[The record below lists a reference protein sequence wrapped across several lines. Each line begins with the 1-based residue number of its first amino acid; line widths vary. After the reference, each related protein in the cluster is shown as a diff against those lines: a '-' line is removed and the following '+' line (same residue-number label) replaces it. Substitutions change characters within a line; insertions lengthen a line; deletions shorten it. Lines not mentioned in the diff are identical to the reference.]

1 MNRIQQLLTLV
12 GFTLLMVGLPATSA
26 NAQSKAATK
35 QETPDLQQQ
44 AKDQTA
50 EMVKRYNLDEGQ
62 AAALQ
67 ALNLSRLQ
75 SLAEID
81 AAIDLKKANAAQ
93 KAEIK
98 KMKAEVQ
105 AGYNSVIKDILSEK
119 QYAKYLEDEEK
130 NKETIKGNVNWLAN
144 IASRELGENN
154 VNLLGWNG
162 NISDSLK
169 IATEAT
175 DKLAKKYK
183 LSDEQREKL
192 LALNIA
198 EVSAEIAE
206 RRSVTLEDATPT
218 EMAEKTQEFIAMA
231 KKRSANYERYLKE
244 IFTEEQYKKY
254 TNVKKAQQTRR
265 TQRPPMMRIM
275 HYAPAAPLTPE
286 DKEKPRSSSS
296 NFAASTS

>member
-1 MNRIQQLLTLV
+1 MNRIQQLLTLA
-12 GFTLLMVGLPATSA
+12 GFTLLMAGLPATSA

-183 LSDEQREKL
+183 LSGEQREKL

-218 EMAEKTQEFIAMA
+218 EMAEKTQEFIALS

-275 HYAPAAPLTPE
+275 H
-286 DKEKPRSSSS
+286 
-296 NFAASTS
+296 

>member
-1 MNRIQQLLTLV
+1 MNRIQQLLTLA
-12 GFTLLMVGLPATSA
+12 GFTLLMAGLPATSA

-67 ALNLSRLQ
+67 ALNLNRLQ

-183 LSDEQREKL
+183 LSGEQREKL

-218 EMAEKTQEFIAMA
+218 EMAEKTQEFIALA

-265 TQRPPMMRIM
+265 TQRPPMMRM
-275 HYAPAAPLTPE
+275 M
-286 DKEKPRSSSS
+286 R
-296 NFAASTS
+296 

>member
-1 MNRIQQLLTLV
+1 MNRIQQLLTLA
-12 GFTLLMVGLPATSA
+12 GFTLLMAGLPATSA

-44 AKDQTA
+44 AKEQTA

-67 ALNLSRLQ
+67 ALNLNRLQ

-275 HYAPAAPLTPE
+275 H
-286 DKEKPRSSSS
+286 
-296 NFAASTS
+296 

>member
-1 MNRIQQLLTLV
+1 MNRIQQLLALA
-12 GFTLLMVGLPATSA
+12 GFTLLMAGLPATSA

-93 KAEIK
+93 KTEIK

-218 EMAEKTQEFIAMA
+218 EMAEKTQEFIALA

-275 HYAPAAPLTPE
+275 H
-286 DKEKPRSSSS
+286 
-296 NFAASTS
+296 

>member
-1 MNRIQQLLTLV
+1 MNRIQQLLTLA
-12 GFTLLMVGLPATSA
+12 GFTLLMAGLPATSA

-35 QETPDLQQQ
+35 QEAPDLQQQ
-44 AKDQTA
+44 AKEQTA

-183 LSDEQREKL
+183 LSAEQREKL

-218 EMAEKTQEFIAMA
+218 EMAEKTQEFIALA

-275 HYAPAAPLTPE
+275 H
-286 DKEKPRSSSS
+286 
-296 NFAASTS
+296 

>member
-1 MNRIQQLLTLV
+1 MNRIQQLLTLA
-12 GFTLLMVGLPATSA
+12 GFTLLMAGLPATSA

-218 EMAEKTQEFIAMA
+218 EMAEKTQEFIALA

-265 TQRPPMMRIM
+265 IQRPPMMRIM
-275 HYAPAAPLTPE
+275 H
-286 DKEKPRSSSS
+286 
-296 NFAASTS
+296 

>member
-1 MNRIQQLLTLV
+1 MNRIQQLLTLA
-12 GFTLLMVGLPATSA
+12 GFTLLMAGLPATSA

-105 AGYNSVIKDILSEK
+105 AGYNSVIKDIFSEK

-218 EMAEKTQEFIAMA
+218 EMAEKTQEFIALA

-275 HYAPAAPLTPE
+275 H
-286 DKEKPRSSSS
+286 
-296 NFAASTS
+296 

>member
-1 MNRIQQLLTLV
+1 MNRIQQLLTLA
-12 GFTLLMVGLPATSA
+12 GFTLLMAGLPATSA
-26 NAQSKAATK
+26 NAQSKVATK

-44 AKDQTA
+44 AKEQTA

-67 ALNLSRLQ
+67 ALNLNRLQ

-265 TQRPPMMRIM
+265 IQRPPMMRIM
-275 HYAPAAPLTPE
+275 H
-286 DKEKPRSSSS
+286 
-296 NFAASTS
+296 

>member
-1 MNRIQQLLTLV
+1 MNRIQQLLTLA
-12 GFTLLMVGLPATSA
+12 GFTLLMAGLPATSA

-105 AGYNSVIKDILSEK
+105 ASYNSVIKDIFSEK

-275 HYAPAAPLTPE
+275 H
-286 DKEKPRSSSS
+286 
-296 NFAASTS
+296 

>member
-1 MNRIQQLLTLV
+1 MNRIQQLLTLA
-12 GFTLLMVGLPATSA
+12 GFTLLMAGLPATSA

-218 EMAEKTQEFIAMA
+218 EMAEKTQEFIALA

-265 TQRPPMMRIM
+265 TQRPGMMRIM
-275 HYAPAAPLTPE
+275 H
-286 DKEKPRSSSS
+286 
-296 NFAASTS
+296 

>member
-1 MNRIQQLLTLV
+1 MNRIQQLLALA
-12 GFTLLMVGLPATSA
+12 GFTLLMAGLPATSA

-218 EMAEKTQEFIAMA
+218 EMAEKTQEFIALA

-265 TQRPPMMRIM
+265 TQRPPMMRMM
-275 HYAPAAPLTPE
+275 H
-286 DKEKPRSSSS
+286 
-296 NFAASTS
+296 

>member
-1 MNRIQQLLTLV
+1 MNRIQQLLALA
-12 GFTLLMVGLPATSA
+12 GFTLLMAGLPATSA

-218 EMAEKTQEFIAMA
+218 VMAEKTQEFIALA

-254 TNVKKAQQTRR
+254 PNVKKAQQTRR
-265 TQRPPMMRIM
+265 TQRPPMMRM
-275 HYAPAAPLTPE
+275 M
-286 DKEKPRSSSS
+286 R
-296 NFAASTS
+296 

>member
-1 MNRIQQLLTLV
+1 MNRIQQLLTLA
-12 GFTLLMVGLPATSA
+12 GFTLLMAGLPATSA

-218 EMAEKTQEFIAMA
+218 EMAEKTQEFIALA

-244 IFTEEQYKKY
+244 IFTEEQYRKY

-275 HYAPAAPLTPE
+275 H
-286 DKEKPRSSSS
+286 
-296 NFAASTS
+296 

>member
-1 MNRIQQLLTLV
+1 MNRIQQLLTLA
-12 GFTLLMVGLPATSA
+12 GFTLLMAGLPATSA

-218 EMAEKTQEFIAMA
+218 EMAEKTQEFIALA

-265 TQRPPMMRIM
+265 TQRPPMMRM
-275 HYAPAAPLTPE
+275 M
-286 DKEKPRSSSS
+286 R
-296 NFAASTS
+296 

>member
-1 MNRIQQLLTLV
+1 MNRIQQLLTLA
-12 GFTLLMVGLPATSA
+12 GFTLLMAGLPATSA

-183 LSDEQREKL
+183 LSGEQREKL

-218 EMAEKTQEFIAMA
+218 EMAEKTQEFIALA

-265 TQRPPMMRIM
+265 TQRPPMMRM
-275 HYAPAAPLTPE
+275 M
-286 DKEKPRSSSS
+286 R
-296 NFAASTS
+296 

>member
-1 MNRIQQLLTLV
+1 MNRIQQLLTLA
-12 GFTLLMVGLPATSA
+12 GFTLLMAGLPATSA

-50 EMVKRYNLDEGQ
+50 EMVKRYTLDEGQ

-218 EMAEKTQEFIAMA
+218 EMAEKTQEFIALA

-265 TQRPPMMRIM
+265 TQRPPMMRM
-275 HYAPAAPLTPE
+275 M
-286 DKEKPRSSSS
+286 R
-296 NFAASTS
+296 

>member
-1 MNRIQQLLTLV
+1 MNRIQQLLTLA
-12 GFTLLMVGLPATSA
+12 GFTLLMAGLPATSA

-35 QETPDLQQQ
+35 QEAPDLQQQ

-218 EMAEKTQEFIAMA
+218 EMAEKTQEFIALA

-275 HYAPAAPLTPE
+275 H
-286 DKEKPRSSSS
+286 
-296 NFAASTS
+296 

>member
-1 MNRIQQLLTLV
+1 MNRIQQLLTLA
-12 GFTLLMVGLPATSA
+12 GFTLLMAGLPATSA

-44 AKDQTA
+44 AKEQTA

-218 EMAEKTQEFIAMA
+218 EMAEKTQEFIALA

-265 TQRPPMMRIM
+265 TQRPPMMRM
-275 HYAPAAPLTPE
+275 M
-286 DKEKPRSSSS
+286 R
-296 NFAASTS
+296 

>member
-1 MNRIQQLLTLV
+1 MNRIQQLLTLA
-12 GFTLLMVGLPATSA
+12 GFTLLMAGLPATSA

-183 LSDEQREKL
+183 LSGEQREKL

-218 EMAEKTQEFIAMA
+218 ERAEKTQEFIALA

-275 HYAPAAPLTPE
+275 
-286 DKEKPRSSSS
+286 R
-296 NFAASTS
+296 

>member
-1 MNRIQQLLTLV
+1 MNRIQQLLTLA
-12 GFTLLMVGLPATSA
+12 GFTLLMAGLPATSA

-67 ALNLSRLQ
+67 ARNLSRLQ

-81 AAIDLKKANAAQ
+81 AAIDLTKANAAQ

-105 AGYNSVIKDILSEK
+105 AGYHSVIKDILSEK

-218 EMAEKTQEFIAMA
+218 EMAEKTQEFIALA

-275 HYAPAAPLTPE
+275 H
-286 DKEKPRSSSS
+286 
-296 NFAASTS
+296 

>member
-1 MNRIQQLLTLV
+1 MNRIQQLLTLA
-12 GFTLLMVGLPATSA
+12 GFTLLMAGLPATSA

-44 AKDQTA
+44 AKDQTS

-275 HYAPAAPLTPE
+275 H
-286 DKEKPRSSSS
+286 
-296 NFAASTS
+296 

>member
-1 MNRIQQLLTLV
+1 MNRIQQLLTLA
-12 GFTLLMVGLPATSA
+12 GFTLLMAGLPATSA

-67 ALNLSRLQ
+67 ALNLNRLQ

-275 HYAPAAPLTPE
+275 H
-286 DKEKPRSSSS
+286 
-296 NFAASTS
+296 

>member
-1 MNRIQQLLTLV
+1 MNRIQQLLALA
-12 GFTLLMVGLPATSA
+12 GFTLLMAGLPATSA

-183 LSDEQREKL
+183 LSGEQREKL

-275 HYAPAAPLTPE
+275 H
-286 DKEKPRSSSS
+286 
-296 NFAASTS
+296 